1 MSEKRLSDEM
11 TLEEK
16 QQFDIFWT
24 GYRLG
29 LDSGVQMVIKEFKK
43 QIHELEE
50 MLINGENK

>member
-29 LDSGVQMVIKEFKK
+29 LDSGVQMAIKEFKK